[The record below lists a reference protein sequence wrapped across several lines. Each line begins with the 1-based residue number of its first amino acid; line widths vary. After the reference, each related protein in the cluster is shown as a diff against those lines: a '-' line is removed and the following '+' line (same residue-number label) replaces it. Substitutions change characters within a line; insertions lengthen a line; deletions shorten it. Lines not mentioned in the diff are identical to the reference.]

1 MPSVKGRK
9 ALRLVAVKRS
19 ASKFSTP
26 LPWSGSFPLLPLLSL
41 ILEEEGGSNRRAMSG
56 DGKATLF

>member
-19 ASKFSTP
+19 ASKFSNPPPLEWQLSPPTP
-26 LPWSGSFPLLPLLSL
+26 LESDFERGRG
-41 ILEEEGGSNRRAMSG
+41 E
-56 DGKATLF
+56 